1 MGNITYDYTGK
12 TVVISGA
19 ATGIG
24 RATAV
29 AFARAGAAVA
39 LCDYDAAATEETLR
53 LVRESGS
60 PHAEFYRMDV
70 SDENQVNAAGEQILQ
85 DFGGVDILFSNAG
98 IASKDEVGPPI
109 NNISDATWK
118 RIFGVNVFGAV
129 NVIKAFAPVMRAQK
143 SGKIVITASI
153 SGYGGNPVTAP
164 YAASKSAVMN
174 LARSLA
180 VEMGPYNV
188 NVNVLNPGFV
198 YTSIYS
204 TGGALTLGKALGG
217 KLAEQTDGKQIIDTI
232 AAGKSALHR
241 AQTAEDMA
249 NAVLFLA
256 SEEAKE
262 ITGQCLNVD
271 SGIVMR

>member
-1 MGNITYDYTGK
+1 MSNITYNYTGK
-12 TVVISGA
+12 IVVISGA

-24 RATAV
+24 RATAI
-29 AFARAGAAVA
+29 AFAKAGASIA
-39 LCDYDAAATEETLR
+39 LCDFDAAATTETLQM
-53 LVRESGS
+53 VKDCG
-60 PHAEFYRMDV
+60 ADAKFYQMDV
-70 SDENQVNAAGEQILQ
+70 TDENQVNAARDAIFQ

-109 NNISDATWK
+109 NNISDKTWK
-118 RIFGVNVFGAV
+118 RIFGVNVFGNV
-129 NVIKAFAPVMRAQK
+129 NVIKAFAPAMREQK

-153 SGYGGNPVTAP
+153 SGYNGNPVTAP
-164 YAASKSAVMN
+164 YAASKSALMN
-174 LARSLA
+174 LARSMA

-198 YTSIYS
+198 YTPIYS
-204 TGGALTLGKALGG
+204 TGGAKTLGKALGG
-217 KLAEQTDGKQIIDTI
+217 ELAKQTDGEKVIDAI

-249 NAVLFLA
+249 NAVLFLT
-256 SEEAKE
+256 SDEAKE